1 MFETSERTGAPY
13 GARMRSLLLRMP
25 HCISQTNL
33 LVALLITLHTAQPG
47 ISFICVTFEVFTAN
61 MKMAVY
67 RQAAPCS
74 LVDTE

>member
-1 MFETSERTGAPY
+1 
-13 GARMRSLLLRMP
+13 MRSLLLRMP
-25 HCISQTNL
+25 HCMSQTNL
-33 LVALLITLHTAQPG
+33 FVALLITLHSQG
-47 ISFICVTFEVFTAN
+47 LLVFVTFEVFTAN